1 MRACDEAYGVDSSR
15 GVCERVETRPGE
27 HLRVYTRAIG
37 TGGSGGEGEGRGEGE
52 GEGEGWGYGV
62 ARGRGRVRVR
72 VRVLCGEQDGGCGR
86 VACACVCACVC
97 VCACAG
103 AGSILVCACA
113 RSVACGQGPCSRGGC
128 AARCG
133 VCVLTCACVRER
145 GGSGARGALE
155 RACCVACVV
164 CRGEMTLRCPHTST
178 GPSPR
183 RASRAARPPRRLHA
197 CMCTRFRG
205 SRCAYGARGP
215 GGWGLTLSGGGWR
228 VRAVSN
234 PEMAASSPS
243 SSPPWLLYSLLPS
256 KPRRPPSLCRSAE
269 WTETMERGGRQRQ
282 AFTGSPLRPSYPCM
296 MCPPSLREG
305 ARAPCPPAQ
314 PALRSTLFT
323 RRTLYSTSTLRY
335 TAHGTRLP
343 YALRSTLSLYHC
355 LYCVRPSTL

>member
-15 GVCERVETRPGE
+15 GVCERVGTRAGE

-197 CMCTRFRG
+197 CMCTRSPWKPLRLRG
-205 SRCAYGARGP
+205 TRAGRVGAHAE
-215 GGWGLTLSGGGWR
+215 WR
-228 VRAVSN
+228 RVESPRRVQPRDGCFVALVLAT
-234 PEMAASSPS
+234 MAAVFFA
-243 SSPPWLLYSLLPS
+243 S
-256 KPRRPPSLCRSAE
+256 KPRRPPSLYRSVE
-269 WTETMERGGRQRQ
+269 WTETLRDFVSSESGRLGVGPCSQRPPRGRR
-282 AFTGSPLRPSYPCM
+282 AVVL
-296 MCPPSLREG
+296 G
-305 ARAPCPPAQ
+305 ARAGPRGGWKRACI
-314 PALRSTLFT
+314 
-323 RRTLYSTSTLRY
+323 
-335 TAHGTRLP
+335 
-343 YALRSTLSLYHC
+343 
-355 LYCVRPSTL
+355 